1 MKFEGKTIIE
11 LTDAKSGKLVRRTE
25 DKNMLTNALTKF
37 YKQGGITNPS
47 AFNVGEIRSDALH
60 YLLGGVLLLDT
71 ALDEDADIIR
81 VPTGVGMTGN
91 GVYNVLNS
99 GNPTELGSW
108 NETESGWQQ
117 DGSYKM
123 VWDYTT
129 SQGNGTIACV
139 CLTSLYGGYRGV
151 GNKSGTY
158 KTNAY
163 NMSTY
168 NAVNTPTGLNDYN
181 ILGFYNNMRFGLLKG
196 NSATGFN
203 GRTEWEISKFTLP
216 TTEVDVRDNL
226 NNRLVET
233 VTVQIPSE
241 IQNLGQRY
249 SDGSYTIRQI
259 GSSAYI
265 MMMPAET
272 RGTYYTRY
280 FHFSNDY
287 PVYIVKYDMSNDTV
301 TLVASL
307 TPSTTGLAGFDL
319 GGNEYPSNALTNEYA
334 VFAKYIFDL
343 SNLANVVELVDFPMS
358 GQDMYAID
366 GEICESNAYR
376 VDMAEG
382 EYAPVNPSSN
392 AGYSIQS
399 CNGLLGFDGTNVWRD
414 PRYIAT
420 INNLEAPV
428 TKTADK
434 TMKVTYVVRFS

>member
-1 MKFEGKTIIE
+1 MKIKGKTIIE
-11 LTDAKSGKLVRRTE
+11 LNDAKTGKLVQRTE
-25 DKNMLTNALTKF
+25 DNNMLTNALTKF

-47 AFNVGEIRSDALH
+47 AFNVGAIRSDALH

-139 CLTSLYGGYRGV
+139 CLTSLYGGYRGA

-158 KTNAY
+158 KTNSY

-168 NAVNTPTGLNDYN
+168 NSFNNPSGTPDHT
-181 ILGFYNNMRFGLLKG
+181 ILGLYNNMRMALRKSQNTPFCGM
-196 NSATGFN
+196 S
-203 GRTEWEISKFTLP
+203 EWTIDKIALP
-216 TTEVDVRDNL
+216 LTEVDVRDNL
-226 NNRLVET
+226 NNRIVDT

-241 IQNLGQRY
+241 IQNLGQGY
-249 SDGSYTIRQI
+249 AYGSYTIKQI

-272 RGTYYTRY
+272 RGSYYTRY
-280 FHFSNDY
+280 FHFSDSY
-287 PVYIVKYDMSNDTV
+287 PIYIVKYDMSNDTV
-301 TLVASL
+301 TLVATL

-319 GGNEYPSNALTNEYA
+319 GGDEYPSNAVTNEYA
-334 VFAKYIFDL
+334 VFAKYVFDL

-358 GQDMYAID
+358 GQNMYAID

-382 EYAPVNPSSN
+382 VYAPVNPSSDE
-392 AGYSIQS
+392 GYALQS
-399 CNGLLGFDGTNVWRD
+399 CNGLLGFDGTKVWRD

-434 TMKVTYVVRFS
+434 TMKVTYVIRFS